1 MKSSLRNQFSVRL
14 DQSAYKTIQTSGQ
27 KPADWLRQAVEWR
40 IENER
45 QAISALTALEKRIGK
60 LEQQGTENQQGILK
74 LQQLD
79 AITQATQS
87 EMRKTLTQIQKN
99 QVAFHD
105 MLTAID
111 QSFGE
116 SLEQLGQSLLNALS
130 QPLRERAK
138 VQEEP
143 PVKQWPAAPPRTRL

>member
-14 DQSAYKTIQTSGQ
+14 DQAAYKTIQTSGQ

-45 QAISALTALEKRIGK
+45 QAISALATLEKRIGK

-74 LQQLD
+74 LQQSD

-87 EMRKTLTQIQKN
+87 EMRKILTQIQKN
-99 QVAFHD
+99 QVNFHE
-105 MLTAID
+105 MLATID

-116 SLEQLGQSLLNALS
+116 SLEQLGQSLLNALGP
-130 QPLRERAK
+130 QLRERVK

-143 PVKQWPAAPPRTRL
+143 PRRIIPPAPPRTRL